1 MVVPMACGHLSTA
14 VQVCLEAGRLVAIA
28 STTTCEL
35 TTECLLNSSV
45 VRQAFMHFD
54 EEMRGF
60 VQPLRRSLLLAL
72 HHCEFAWLVCL
83 RRSSDLKRA
92 LCRTHFPGDEH
103 EAVAEIVER
112 PDTFSFQTDTA
123 ACNVLH
129 EAKPHSAKTNEVSE
143 DTCVGPCCPSPLLL
157 SLMSDI

>member
-1 MVVPMACGHLSTA
+1 MAF
-14 VQVCLEAGRLVAIA
+14 EII
-28 STTTCEL
+28 
-35 TTECLLNSSV
+35 
-45 VRQAFMHFD
+45 VRQEGAKPAASVNLPVEND
-54 EEMRGF
+54 GVR
-60 VQPLRRSLLLAL
+60 LL
-72 HHCEFAWLVCL
+72 
-83 RRSSDLKRA
+83 DLQRA